1 LGREAPRR
9 QLYSGE
15 ASAAS
20 ERSGVARQGWR
31 RNIGRDEKRKRRER
45 RRVVGEGEIKY
56 SIIEM
61 EWEI

>member
-1 LGREAPRR
+1 
-9 QLYSGE
+9 
-15 ASAAS
+15 
-20 ERSGVARQGWR
+20 VARQGWR